1 MTLLFDGQNAFF
13 SERGKT
19 FAKSLIIHLPKGCAL
34 FFNGICYFPEKETV
48 HLPKE
53 ALRVGENRLA
63 LRAGNR
69 IFPTESLQFDGES
82 FTPAGLSTEALLLRQ
97 NELLSSL
104 EERIAVL
111 CDRVAYLEQKATVR
125 TLFS

>member
-13 SERGKT
+13 AERGKT
-19 FAKSLIIHLPKGCAL
+19 FAKSLIIHLPRGSTL
-34 FFNGICYFPEKETV
+34 FFNGTCYFPEAETV
-48 HLPKE
+48 HLPKG

-63 LRAGNR
+63 LRTGNR
-69 IFPTESLQFDGES
+69 IFPTESLHFDGES
-82 FTPAGLSTEALLLRQ
+82 FTPTGLSAEALLLRQ

-104 EERIAVL
+104 GEQLAHLSERVE
-111 CDRVAYLEQKATVR
+111 RLEQKSAAR

>member
-13 SERGKT
+13 AERGKS
-19 FAKSLIIHLPKGCAL
+19 FVKSLIIHLPKDGAL
-34 FFNGICYFPEKETV
+34 FFNGICYFPEAESV

-53 ALRVGENRLA
+53 ALRIGDNRLA
-63 LRAGNR
+63 LRIGNR
-69 IFPTESLQFDGES
+69 IFPTESLRFDGEC
-82 FTPAGLSTEALLLRQ
+82 FTPTGLSAEALLLRQ

-104 EERIAVL
+104 EERLAHL
-111 CDRVAYLEQKATVR
+111 SDRVAHLEQQSTAR